1 MRKILLA
8 IILVSI
14 TLAPNIGLAYSS
26 NVCKT
31 QGTSTCTTD
40 EVGAFMQD
48 ISKACGNLGDCTL
61 GDIMMVFNNIG
72 NFVLS
77 IIGGIVLLM
86 YVVGGFYMMS
96 SGGSADRVKKGKK
109 YITISTVG
117 LLIVM
122 FAWTG
127 IHALQTAIQHGTV
140 YGTGGAVSSSDTYT
154 SLCTDLTVGWD
165 CGTAVNETCTEEL
178 ICESECRQTHPDEVN
193 NVDEGIL
200 TYYDCIDTSRETET
214 IVIESD
220 WNAHFDRD
228 SCSEGLCPGDENN
241 LCCQIILNY

>member
-8 IILVSI
+8 IFLFSLTV
-14 TLAPNIGLAYSS
+14 APNIGLAYSS

-31 QGTSTCTTD
+31 QGRSTCTET
-40 EVGAFMQD
+40 EVGPFMQD

-61 GDIMMVFNNIG
+61 ADIMMVFNNVG
-72 NFVLS
+72 NYILS

-96 SGGSADRVKKGKK
+96 SAGNPERVKTGKK

-127 IHALQTAIQHGTV
+127 IYALESAIRYGTV
-140 YGTGGAVSSSDTYT
+140 YGTGGTGETYT
-154 SLCTDLTVGWD
+154 SICTELTIGWE
-165 CGTAVNETCTEEL
+165 CGSGVLETCTANQT
-178 ICESECRQTHPDEVN
+178 CESACRQNHPGSVSDLEERSIKYHDCVN
-193 NVDEGIL
+193 TGGTSTL
-200 TYYDCIDTSRETET
+200 LIDSSGGD
-214 IVIESD
+214 VVSGY
-220 WNAHFDRD
+220 NRD
-228 SCSEGLCPGDENN
+228 SCATDQCPGNADW
-241 LCCQIILNY
+241 LCCEITLYY